1 MCKAFVPTHICM
13 HSYIHTYIHTHT
25 HTYILA
31 RTHAHAQGLA
41 SAVALHGRGQA
52 GGDEAQ
58 EGRGARGRG
67 LEGEGGAKGD
77 TLYLPIWGRGVLLV
91 LVLLLLVFGC
101 VMVV

>member
-1 MCKAFVPTHICM
+1 
-13 HSYIHTYIHTHT
+13 
-25 HTYILA
+25 
-31 RTHAHAQGLA
+31 
-41 SAVALHGRGQA
+41 
-52 GGDEAQ
+52 
-58 EGRGARGRG
+58 